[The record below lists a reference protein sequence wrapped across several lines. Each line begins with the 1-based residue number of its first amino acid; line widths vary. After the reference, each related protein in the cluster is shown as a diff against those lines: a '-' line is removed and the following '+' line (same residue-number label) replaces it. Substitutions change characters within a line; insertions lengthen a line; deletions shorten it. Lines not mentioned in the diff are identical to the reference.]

1 MTAPGHV
8 APTLFSV
15 EHRTVSAVSGPLLI
29 ADHVEGVGYNEC
41 VEVISPSGEVRR
53 GQVLEV
59 DGSRVVLQVLGGTRG
74 LDVELTAVR
83 ARGELTTIGVGRDL
97 VGRILDG
104 SGRPI
109 DDGPP
114 LAPVAYRDVN
124 GAPINPVVRT
134 HPSEFIETGV
144 SAIDALNTLLRGQ
157 KLPLFS
163 GFGLPGME
171 LAARIAAHARVRSGQ
186 GASDDFVVVFGAI
199 GITQRE
205 ASFFRR
211 SFASTGALERT
222 VLFLNLAEHP
232 TIERLLTPRAALT
245 VAEHLGFDE
254 GMHVLVILTD
264 VTNYC
269 EALREIAAARE
280 QIPGRR
286 GYPSYMYTDLASLFE
301 RAGRL
306 HGRPGSV
313 TQLIILSMPDD
324 DLTHPIPDLTGYISE
339 GQIVLSRA
347 LDQRGI
353 DPPIDVLPS
362 LSRLMNA
369 GIGAGKTREDHR
381 AVADQLYALVARAI
395 ELRRLASII
404 GEAALTEADRGY
416 LPFADEFERRFVG
429 QGPARRSIEESLDLA
444 WELFARFRTD
454 ELKRLSPALLER
466 YGRSR
471 SAAATS

>member
-1 MTAPGHV
+1 
-8 APTLFSV
+8 
-15 EHRTVSAVSGPLLI
+15 VSAVSGPLLI
-29 ADHVEGVGYNEC
+29 ADHVEGIGYNES
-41 VEVISPSGEVRR
+41 VEVICPSGEVRR

-59 DGSRVVLQVLGGTRG
+59 DGSHVVLQVLGGTRG
-74 LDVELTAVR
+74 LDVNVTAVR

-104 SGRPI
+104 SGNPI

-124 GAPINPVVRT
+124 GAPINPVVRA

-144 SAIDALNTLLRGQ
+144 SAIDTLNTLVRGQ

-171 LAARIAAHARVRSGQ
+171 LAARIAAHARVRTAQ
-186 GASDDFVVVFGAI
+186 GASDDFVVVFGAV

-211 SFASTGALERT
+211 SFASTGALERA
-222 VLFLNLAEHP
+222 VLFLNLADDP

-245 VAEHLGFDE
+245 VAEHLGFEE

-264 VTNYC
+264 ITNYC

-280 QIPGRR
+280 EIPGRR
-286 GYPSYMYTDLASLFE
+286 GYPGYMYTDLASLFE

-324 DLTHPIPDLTGYISE
+324 DLTHPIPDLTGYITE

-347 LDQRGI
+347 LDRRGI
-353 DPPIDVLPS
+353 DPPIEVLPS

-381 AVADQLYALVARAI
+381 AVADQLYALVARAA

-404 GEAALTEADRGY
+404 GEGALTDSDRGY
-416 LPFADEFERRFVG
+416 LPFAEDFERQFVG

-444 WELFARFRTD
+444 WELLGRFRPE
-454 ELKRLSPALLER
+454 ELRRIPPALLER
-466 YGRSR
+466 YGRSP
-471 SAAATS
+471 AAAASGDLG